1 MENTCNNSTERK
13 SMATKAND
21 PSMAAFVQTLKAM
34 FQEAAA
40 GKRLVFNPLGTQ
52 QGSIFIGKDYKVLTQ
67 MSHPHLTAGMGQNYY
82 PKPGL
87 VDALKAAGLTLQEEF
102 LKQRFFCVTKAGC
115 EYRLI
120 FWINSDN

>member
-1 MENTCNNSTERK
+1 
-13 SMATKAND
+13 MATKAND

-40 GKRLVFNPLGTQ
+40 GKRLIQNGAVPQ
-52 QGSIFIGKDYKVLTQ
+52 DASIFIGKDYKVLAQ
-67 MSHPHLTAGMGQNYY
+67 MSRPHLTAGMGQNYY

-87 VDALKAAGLTLQEEF
+87 VDALEAAGLTLQEKF
-102 LKQRFFCVTKAGC
+102 LEQRFFCVTKAGC

>member
-1 MENTCNNSTERK
+1 MK
-13 SMATKAND
+13 TKTTN
-21 PSMAAFVQTLKAM
+21 PEMLAFVQTLKAM
-34 FQEAAA
+34 FDEAAA

-52 QGSIFIGKDYKVLTQ
+52 QGSIFIGKDYKALAQ

-87 VDALKAAGLTLQEEF
+87 VDALEAAGLTLQEKF
-102 LKQRFFCVTKAGC
+102 LEQRFFCVTKAGC